1 MTDNRIRHINIPVFV
16 VHMGCPNQCVFC
28 DQRLIS
34 GESCFR
40 EDSVQAQ
47 IETVLQTVPADA
59 EAEIAFFGGSFTGID
74 RAQMI
79 RLLDLAQSYVG
90 RSAVRGIR
98 MSTRPDYITPEILAI
113 LSRYTVSMV
122 ELGIQSLS
130 DEVLSLC
137 RRGHTAADSERACRL
152 LREAGIPFGVQM
164 MVGLPGSDGERE
176 VQCARL
182 CCQWGADAFRVYP
195 TMVLRRTELESMM
208 LRGEYV
214 PLTDE
219 EAAGRMAS
227 VMEEFERCGVR
238 CLRAGLC
245 ETENLRSPAS
255 YAAGPAYPAIGEW
268 ARSEIFRKKME
279 QLLQKESDP
288 AGKQAVFSVPVGSAS
303 AAAGLHRR
311 NTVGI
316 QEKYGIKLVKIIE
329 NPSLMGY
336 NIRMGIS
343 EKKQD
348 EKKRRY
354 RHCD

>member
-1 MTDNRIRHINIPVFV
+1 MKNNRIRHINVPVFV

-40 EDSVQAQ
+40 EDSVRQQ
-47 IETVLQTVPADA
+47 IETVLATVPPDA
-59 EAEIAFFGGSFTGID
+59 ETEIAFFGGSFTGID

-79 RLLDLAQSYVG
+79 RLLDLAQSYVREG
-90 RSAVRGIR
+90 RVRGIR
-98 MSTRPDYITPEILAI
+98 MSTRPDYVSPEILDI
-113 LSRYTVSMV
+113 LSGYAVSMV

-130 DEVLSLC
+130 DDVLTLC
-137 RRGHTAADSERACRL
+137 RRGHTAADSARACRM
-152 LREAGIPFGVQM
+152 LREAGIPFGAQM

-182 CCQWGADAFRVYP
+182 CCQWGAAAFRVYP

-245 ETENLRSPAS
+245 ETEGLRSPGS
-255 YAAGPAYPAIGEW
+255 YAAGPSHPAIGEW
-268 ARSEIFRKKME
+268 ARGEIFFGRMCR
-279 QLLQKESDP
+279 LLEEKGCADGER
-288 AGKQAVFSVPVGSAS
+288 VTFFVPRGAAS
-303 AAAGLHRR
+303 AAAGMNRR
-311 NTVGI
+311 NTERI
-316 QEKYGIKLVKIIE
+316 REKYGIKLVKIIE
-329 NPSLMGY
+329 NPALIGY
-336 NIRMGIS
+336 NIKMGIF
-343 EKKQD
+343 ENPINREQ
-348 EKKRRY
+348 RRN
-354 RHCD
+354 RH